1 MIRGPRINDSRVIRF
16 SGRCIQSRGE
26 ITYLSKQGGCRRWLF
41 LLGDKSTKCV
51 YLFLSECTSVRGRT
65 RSRCGKC
72 HLYHI
77 NVISTRMS
85 YTSSKTPLPLVATM
99 RSPTNFLAR
108 LVLLQ
113 WSQTSYSL
121 SSKVV
126 FVTFPHHNSCNLLY
140 WCIEMQWLRLSCE
153 AKWSIVLRLSS
164 YWTYANISLK
174 EEDPFS

>member
-1 MIRGPRINDSRVIRF
+1 MIQGSLDLVEDAFKAEAKLPIWANKEVAEGDCSYWAISR
-16 SGRCIQSRGE
+16 QSV
-26 ITYLSKQGGCRRWLF
+26 
-41 LLGDKSTKCV
+41 STSS
-51 YLFLSECTSVRGRT
+51 FLSALAPECTSVKGRT
-65 RSRCGKC
+65 WSRCGKC

-77 NVISTRMS
+77 NVIGTRMS

-164 YWTYANISLK
+164 YWTNANISLK